1 VRLAVGT
8 TVDRR
13 GKPMTVKLQG
23 KVEPYFRDAPGS
35 GPQTV

>member
-13 GKPMTVKLQG
+13 GNAMTVKLKG
-23 KVEPYFRDAPGS
+23 PVEPYFRDAG
-35 GPQTV
+35 